1 MVSPRLCAVL
11 QCIAD
16 YRRGADLRIGALLE
30 RRAIGRRVSVS
41 AASNRVARSV
51 KLGVGPFQR
60 DCAMSSKSTMSVRSV
75 ASVRNSN
82 ARSRSWEKV
91 SASALALVAFTRHSR
106 QSVGMDSRWANF
118 LRTAAD
124 DFAPQPFRPG

>member
-60 DCAMSSKSTMSVRSV
+60 NCAMSSKSTMLVRSV
-75 ASVRNSN
+75 ASSSYASSYTELVHQGSQLILP
-82 ARSRSWEKV
+82 
-91 SASALALVAFTRHSR
+91 SAITDIS
-106 QSVGMDSRWANF
+106 
-118 LRTAAD
+118 
-124 DFAPQPFRPG
+124 